1 MINKK
6 DLGKIF
12 FLKNINF
19 LLIPNLIKLLLNII
33 ILIPVITFYLTVE
46 ELGVIALITTSVAFL
61 FSIFNFKTDWILTK
75 NFKILK
81 KKELLFNVFLFDILI
96 KLFLIFITLIL
107 FFLINN
113 ELIPKLF
120 STPNPK

>member
-81 KKELLFNVFLFDILI
+81 KKRII
-96 KLFLIFITLIL
+96 I
-107 FFLINN
+107 
-113 ELIPKLF
+113 
-120 STPNPK
+120 